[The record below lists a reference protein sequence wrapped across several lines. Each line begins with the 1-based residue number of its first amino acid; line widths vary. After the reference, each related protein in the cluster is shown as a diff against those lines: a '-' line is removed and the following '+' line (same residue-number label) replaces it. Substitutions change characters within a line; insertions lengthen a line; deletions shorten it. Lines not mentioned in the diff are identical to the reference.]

1 MGRIG
6 RGIARRA
13 RAFGMAIHYHNRA
26 RLAPEIED
34 GADYHPDFAGMAR
47 IADVLMIAAQ
57 SSAETRH
64 YLDAAR
70 LAPLKPG
77 AIVCNVA
84 RGDLIDDNA
93 LIAALGD
100 GRVRA
105 AGLDVFENEPKLD
118 PRYYDLPNVFM
129 LPHIGSST
137 IETRRR
143 MGQALILGLL
153 TLKAGGKPANRVV

>member
-1 MGRIG
+1 
-6 RGIARRA
+6 
-13 RAFGMAIHYHNRA
+13 
-26 RLAPEIED
+26 
-34 GADYHPDFAGMAR
+34 
-47 IADVLMIAAQ
+47 MI
-57 SSAETRH
+57 
-64 YLDAAR
+64 
-70 LAPLKPG
+70 P
-77 AIVCNVA
+77 
-84 RGDLIDDNA
+84 
-93 LIAALGD
+93 ALGD